1 MRQIRNKKF
10 LNRNNKCNFAPIK
23 DVNNKIKY
31 NNLKGKQMKKDL
43 LRFGLL
49 SLLLVFAFIA
59 KAQNVTAV
67 WDFQNNLPEGINTA
81 ANFQGKEG
89 DLASTVEGIT
99 MHINATQGKLKGRT
113 SDAQFNT
120 GAILQIPVKSAND
133 VVTVTTYPNYH
144 NLTVGGKAAT
154 ADVTEYNATSAE
166 VAKGYVEV
174 NATAQ
179 SYLYQ
184 IKVVHVSAIQEK
196 ALYTTDF
203 TEWKKVDGKTANNT
217 VVDLK
222 TLYSKEVFTMTL
234 NGVEINPTG
243 TNAKF
248 ADRTGYM
255 KTLKYTGE
263 YSAAEPSAVT
273 SALASITKI
282 TLHQAATGGK
292 RGIKVSVKGDCDA
305 DWVAIHNV
313 SIVTQGGEDLT
324 LDVNRTNCQIKFEG
338 FTLSQN
344 AFVTDLAIYGNVD
357 MSKTPMLGTFSLNG
371 TNYSAVDIFKEDA
384 SGKQLATLL
393 VSKKATL
400 ISETNPLT
408 DLVAANG
415 TIKSTTYTTTGEG
428 TDQKTVVT
436 IVVEANSD
444 EVTYEL
450 TVGFKPD
457 FTLTYYNIDGTT
469 AIGTQKVEQDANI
482 EKFQKDAEEQ
492 VTVVEGK
499 KFRGWATDL
508 KKDSKKFTTSSVI
521 TADTKLYAV
530 VTDIETANK
539 AARYDYDLQK
549 EGFCADDHE
558 AFCVE
563 GNGKWHDVTHGWT
576 FSAGDKIKILM
587 GGKGYIKMNLCKF
600 STTGNITL
608 TDPKGTEIAS
618 VDAKAS
624 TDGLITILQN
634 TSTESGEY
642 TLTFAANAYLH
653 SLSIVNMTEPAYT
666 QEGNWYTVKA
676 GNAQSFITTLETVN
690 AANAAAD
697 APRSYIFL
705 PNGTY
710 DLGDKCLTQISGNNI
725 SIIGESMDNTIIV
738 NKPAIENEGIGTT
751 ATLLNLSNN
760 LYLQD
765 ITLKDA
771 LDYYHTES
779 AGRAVCLQDRGTKT
793 ICKNVKMLSYQDT
806 YYSNEPN
813 GKGQFYFEDSEIHGT
828 VDYICGGGDV
838 YFNRVLFVN
847 ESRKEGVKNGTDVIA
862 APNSKSEWG
871 YIFKD
876 CTIENKAAN
885 FSLGRSWNNIARL
898 TWLNTTINQK
908 DEILNDGTKYAYF
921 DIAAMDAAIADKF
934 RLDVLKD
941 AEGNTFSPEEKKVL
955 FKDKNGKTKAAE
967 ENIILTAEEAATYT
981 LDAVFGEWK
990 PAVLSTQAAATAAT
1004 LDSDKLSWTGDAQMY
1019 LVSKD
1024 GKFFALTTEKSVN
1037 LNGEKG
1043 TFAVRAANQMGGFG
1057 ATANSV
1063 STGIRNITSATEAA
1077 VIKTAIYAADGTQ
1090 LTNLQKGINII
1101 VKTLADGSK
1110 KTSKVIVK

>member
-1 MRQIRNKKF
+1 
-10 LNRNNKCNFAPIK
+10 
-23 DVNNKIKY
+23 
-31 NNLKGKQMKKDL
+31 MKKDL
-43 LRFGLL
+43 LRLGLL

-67 WDFQNNLPEGINTA
+67 WDFQKNLPEGINTA
-81 ANFQGKEG
+81 ANFQGNEG

-99 MHINATQGKLKGRT
+99 MHVNATQGKLKGRT
-113 SDAQFNT
+113 SDAQYNVGT
-120 GAILQIPVKSAND
+120 ILQIPVKSAKD

-174 NATAQ
+174 VATGQ

-203 TEWKKVDGKTANNT
+203 TNWKKVDGKTANNT
-217 VVDLK
+217 LVDLK
-222 TLYSKEVFTMTL
+222 TLYSKEAFTMTL
-234 NGVEINPTG
+234 NGIEINPTG

-263 YSAAEPSAVT
+263 YSTAEPSAVT
-273 SALASITKI
+273 SPLASITKI
-282 TLHQAATGGK
+282 TLHQAATGGT
-292 RGIKVSVKGDCDA
+292 RGIKVSVKGDGDA

-313 SIVTQGGEDLT
+313 SIVTTSGEDLT
-324 LDVNRTNCQIKFEG
+324 LDVNRTNCQIKFEN
-338 FTLSQN
+338 FKLNQN
-344 AFVTDLAIYGNVD
+344 AYVTDLAIYGNVD

-371 TNYSAVDIFKEDA
+371 TNYSAVDIFNEDA

-393 VSKKATL
+393 VSKKANL

-408 DLVAANG
+408 DIVAANG

-428 TDQKTVVT
+428 AEQKTVVT
-436 IVVEANSD
+436 IVVESKGD

-469 AIGTQKVEQDANI
+469 VLGTQKVEQDANI
-482 EKFQKDAEEQ
+482 EKFQEGMEEK
-492 VTVVEGK
+492 VTVAEGK

-530 VTDIETANK
+530 VTDIETASETV
-539 AARYDYDLQK
+539 RYDYDLQK
-549 EGFCADDHE
+549 EGFDINDHE
-558 AFCVE
+558 AISVE
-563 GNGKWHDVTHGWT
+563 GNGKWHDTTHGWIFT
-576 FSAGDKIKILM
+576 AGDKIKILM

-600 STTGNITL
+600 SNAGDITL
-608 TDPKGTEIAS
+608 TAPDGTTIAS

-624 TDGLITILQN
+624 TDGISTILQN
-634 TSTESGEY
+634 TSTASGEY

-666 QEGNWYTVKA
+666 QEGNWMEVKA
-676 GNAQSFITTLETVN
+676 GDVQSFITALEIAN
-690 AANAAAD
+690 GNNAAANAA
-697 APRSYIFL
+697 RTYIFL

-710 DLGDKCLTQISGNNI
+710 DLGDKCLTTISGNNI

-738 NKPAIENEGIGTT
+738 NKPEVEGIGVT
-751 ATLLNLSNN
+751 ATLYNTSTG
-760 LYLQD
+760 LYMQD
-765 ITLKDA
+765 LTLKNA
-771 LDYYHTES
+771 YPFNNST
-779 AGRAVCLQDRGTKT
+779 GRAVCLQDKGTQT

-806 YYSNEPN
+806 YYSNN
-813 GKGQFYFEDSEIHGT
+813 NKGQYYFEGSDIHGI
-828 VDYICGGGDV
+828 VDFICGGGDAF
-838 YFNRVLFVN
+838 FNKCTLTL
-847 ESRKEGVKNGTDVIA
+847 EPGKGS
-862 APNSKSEWG
+862 
-871 YIFKD
+871 YI
-876 CTIENKAAN
+876 TA
-885 FSLGRSWNNIARL
+885 SY
-898 TWLNTTINQK
+898 T
-908 DEILNDGTKYAYF
+908 DGTKYGYVF
-921 DIAAMDAAIADKF
+921 DGCKIVGSATDSFTFGRSWGGTANCAFLNTILDKNAAAKIASTRWTTGGMNVVAKNFFEYNTLDEDGKVISPAENIVKF
-934 RLDVLKD
+934 
-941 AEGNTFSPEEKKVL
+941 T
-955 FKDKNGKTKAAE
+955 KDKEVSEYNTIITAEKAAE
-967 ENIILTAEEAATYT
+967 FS
-981 LDAVFGEWK
+981 LDKVFTNWK
-990 PAVLSTQAAATAAT
+990 PADLASQTTATAAT
-1004 LDSDKLSWTGDAQMY
+1004 LGNDKLSWTGDAQMY
-1019 LVSKD
+1019 LVAKD

-1043 TFAVRAANQMGGFG
+1043 TFTVRAANQMGGFG
-1057 ATANSV
+1057 ATTNSV
-1063 STGIRNITSATEAA
+1063 STGIRNIASATAA

-1090 LTNLQKGINII
+1090 LSNLQKGINII

>member
-1 MRQIRNKKF
+1 MKRN
-10 LNRNNKCNFAPIK
+10 
-23 DVNNKIKY
+23 
-31 NNLKGKQMKKDL
+31 L
-43 LRFGLL
+43 LRLGLL

-67 WDFQNNLPEGINTA
+67 WDFQKNLPEGINTA
-81 ANFQGKEG
+81 ANFQGNEG

-99 MHINATQGKLKGRT
+99 MHVNATQGKLKGRIT
-113 SDAQFNT
+113 DAQFNAGT
-120 GAILQIPVKSAND
+120 ILQIPVKSAND
-133 VVTVTTYPNYH
+133 MVTVTTYPNYH

-174 NATAQ
+174 VATGQ

-203 TEWKKVDGKTANNT
+203 TNWKKVDGKTANNT
-217 VVDLK
+217 LVDLK
-222 TLYSKEVFTMTL
+222 TLYSKEAFSMTL
-234 NGVEINPTG
+234 NGIEINPTG
-243 TNAKF
+243 TNTKF

-255 KTLKYTGE
+255 KALKYTGE
-263 YSAAEPSAVT
+263 YSTAEPSAVT
-273 SALASITKI
+273 SPLASITKI
-282 TLHQAATGGK
+282 TLHQAATGGT
-292 RGIKVSVKGDCDA
+292 RGIKVSVKGDGDA

-313 SIVTQGGEDLT
+313 SIVTTSGEDLT
-324 LDVNRTNCQIKFEG
+324 LDVNRTNCQIKFEN
-338 FTLSQN
+338 FKLNQN
-344 AFVTDLAIYGNVD
+344 AYVTDLAIYGNVD
-357 MSKTPMLGTFSLNG
+357 MSKTPMLGTFNLNG
-371 TNYSAVDIFKEDA
+371 TNYSAVDIFNEDV

-408 DLVAANG
+408 DIVAANG

-428 TDQKTVVT
+428 AEQKTVVT
-436 IVVEANSD
+436 IVVESKGD

-482 EKFQKDAEEQ
+482 ANFKEGIEDK
-492 VTVVEGK
+492 VTIAEGK

-508 KKDSKKFTTSSVI
+508 KKDSKKFTISSVI
-521 TADTKLYAV
+521 TADTNLYAV
-530 VTDIETANK
+530 VTDIETASETV
-539 AARYDYDLQK
+539 RYDYDLQK
-549 EGFCADDHE
+549 EGFDINDHE
-558 AFCVE
+558 AISVE
-563 GNGKWHDVTHGWT
+563 GKGKWHDTIHGWT
-576 FSAGDKIKILM
+576 FTAGDKIKILM

-600 STTGNITL
+600 SNAGDITL
-608 TDPKGTEIAS
+608 TAPDGTTIAS
-618 VDAKAS
+618 VDAMTS
-624 TDGLITILQN
+624 TDGISTILQN
-634 TSTESGEY
+634 TSIASGEY

-666 QEGNWYTVKA
+666 QEGNWYTVKT

-710 DLGDKCLTQISGNNI
+710 DLGDKCLTLISGNNI
-725 SIIGESMDNTIIV
+725 SIIGESMDKTIIV

-751 ATLLNLSNN
+751 ATLLNQSNN

-771 LDYYHTES
+771 LDYYKTGA

-847 ESRKEGVKNGTDVIA
+847 ESRKENEKNGTDVIA

-898 TWLNTTINQK
+898 IWLNTTINQK
-908 DEILNDGTKYAYF
+908 DEILNDGTKYTYF
-921 DIAAMDAAIADKF
+921 NIAAMETAIADKF

-941 AEGNTFSPEEKKVL
+941 AEGNTFSPAEKMVL
-955 FKDKNGKTKAAE
+955 FKDKNGKAKEAE

-981 LDAVFGEWK
+981 LDAVFGDWK
-990 PAVLSTQAAATAAT
+990 PANLASQTTATAAT
-1004 LDSDKLSWTGDAQMY
+1004 LGNDKLSWTGDAQMY
-1019 LVSKD
+1019 LVAKD

-1043 TFAVRAANQMGGFG
+1043 TFTVRAANQMGGFG

-1063 STGIRNITSATEAA
+1063 STGIHNIATATAA

-1090 LTNLQKGINII
+1090 LSNLQKGINII